1 MKIGPETV
9 RHVAR
14 LAELAVADGDVDL
27 LATQLESIVDF
38 VEQLGAVDAPPGT
51 ALVNVGPATLALRE
65 DVVAPIPMTRSAA
78 DLAPEFAQGFFVVP
92 RLGGMVDE

>member
-9 RHVAR
+9 RHMAR

-27 LATQLESIVDF
+27 LAAQLESIVDF
-38 VEQLGAVDAPPGT
+38 VEQLAEVDAQPGSASVT
-51 ALVNVGPATLALRE
+51 VGPTSLALRK

-78 DLAPEFAQGFFVVP
+78 DLAPAFMQGFFVVP

>member
-38 VEQLGAVDAPPGT
+38 VEQLASVEADPGT
-51 ALVNVGPATLALRE
+51 APVIVGPLTLTLRE
-65 DVVAPIPMTRSAA
+65 DVVAPIPMIRSAA
-78 DLAPEFAQGFFVVP
+78 DIAPEFAQGFFVVP

>member
-9 RHVAR
+9 RHVAQ
-14 LAELAVADGDVDL
+14 LAELAVADAEVGL

-38 VEQLGAVDAPPGT
+38 VEQLAAVEVTAGT

-78 DLAPEFAQGFFVVP
+78 DLAPEFAQGFFIVP
-92 RLGGMVDE
+92 RIGGMVDE

>member
-1 MKIGPETV
+1 MTIGPDTV

-27 LATQLESIVDF
+27 LAAQLESIVDF
-38 VEQLGAVDAPPGT
+38 VEQLATIDALPGT
-51 ALVNVGPATLALRE
+51 AVVNIGPPTLTLRE
-65 DVVAPIPMTRSAA
+65 DVVAPIPMTRLAA